1 MDCHCTQCRSQWGGT
16 CSGRNK
22 ISRKLWVASR
32 ARIPYYWGMSRA
44 EQLFN
49 VMHLLRQRPLPR
61 KVVVAARNAAVTCSV
76 DELSEFYRQ
85 RAYQDAAFLAEI
97 GCPLRDSE
105 ASPAVYQGG
114 SDKSSRPT
122 ANEDDSVGAEQ
133 PDSLRSEG
141 TPLTAK
147 SKGDADTTIRSSSGS
162 DSPSDSLLNFL

>member
-1 MDCHCTQCRSQWGGT
+1 
-16 CSGRNK
+16 
-22 ISRKLWVASR
+22 
-32 ARIPYYWGMSRA
+32 MSRA
-44 EQLFN
+44 DVLFN
-49 VMHLLRQRPLPR
+49 VLPSLRATPLPR
-61 KVVVAARNAAVTCSV
+61 KAVVAARNAARQCSV
-76 DELSEFYRQ
+76 DELLEFYRQ
-85 RAYQDAAFLAEI
+85 RAYKDAAFLAEI

-105 ASPAVYQGG
+105 ASPTVYQGG

-141 TPLTAK
+141 TPSTAK